1 MSSAEQITTTDIKE
15 YLSKFDDLGGVI
27 DFKFFKVIGTTSDI
41 DAHLVTANRAL
52 ELLGLDNDAYF
63 NKVAQSLD
71 TNRDSYF
78 KVASKSISSDT
89 ATLITPEE
97 FFGPYF

>member
-27 DFKFFKVIGTTSDI
+27 DFKFFKVTGATSDI
-41 DAHLVTANRAL
+41 DAHLLTANRTL

-63 NKVAQSLD
+63 NKVAQSSD
-71 TNRDSYF
+71 INRDTYF
-78 KVASKSISSDT
+78 KVANKYILSNNSVIR
-89 ATLITPEE
+89 
-97 FFGPYF
+97 